1 MSGEV
6 LPFILCGGAG
16 TRLWPLSREAF
27 PKQFHRLTGPQSL
40 FQETCNRLSGGEF
53 GKLSVLSNHQ
63 HRFLIQEQLQEIG
76 LRADIAL
83 EPVSRNTAPAACVAS
98 LMAARS
104 TPDALVLLAPSD
116 HAIGEDASFA
126 ESVALGAEAA
136 RDGAVV
142 TFGVKPDCPH
152 TGYGY
157 IEIDK
162 VGPRRRRDEG
172 EAVYREAIPRG
183 GRELSRTRPLLLER
197 RNLPLSR
204 IDHA

>member
-40 FQETCNRLSGGEF
+40 FQETCSRLSGGEF
-53 GKLSVLSNHQ
+53 GKLSVLSNYQ

-116 HAIGEDASFA
+116 HAIGDDASFA
-126 ESVALGAEAA
+126 ESVSTWGRGGARRGGGHLWGKA
-136 RDGAVV
+136 RLPAHGL
-142 TFGVKPDCPH
+142 
-152 TGYGY
+152 
-157 IEIDK
+157 
-162 VGPRRRRDEG
+162 R
-172 EAVYREAIPRG
+172 VYR
-183 GRELSRTRPLLLER
+183 
-197 RNLPLSR
+197 
-204 IDHA
+204 D